1 MIVVTDRGSPV
12 GELRPMQPAATEE
25 QEQLDALVASGLL
38 APRIRTGLAERDPVT
53 AEDVDLSGA
62 IREGR
67 EERLYSHGGGV
78 PDSLCSAGDGTEPD
92 FRMNPAAIRSL
103 PE

>member
-12 GELRPMQPAATEE
+12 GELRPVQPAATEE

-53 AEDVDLSGA
+53 AEDIDLSGA
-62 IREGR
+62 IQEEREGR
-67 EERLYSHGGGV
+67 L
-78 PDSLCSAGDGTEPD
+78 
-92 FRMNPAAIRSL
+92 
-103 PE
+103 